1 MSRAP
6 NPPQSVP
13 FLSRKPKLVLAVIR
27 EGDGARRDPGAIY
40 STKILEVRVSSADF
54 VRIRRVIGR
63 WRRRRAA
70 VGRSSPR
77 ARPGP
82 GRSPAV
88 RGFLEFEQ
96 GAGV

>member
-1 MSRAP
+1 MSREP
-6 NPPQSVP
+6 NPPQPVP

-27 EGDGARRDPGAIY
+27 EGDGARRNPGAIDT
-40 STKILEVRVSSADF
+40 TKILEVRVSSADF
-54 VRIRRVIGR
+54 VRIRRAIGR
-63 WRRRRAA
+63 RRRRRAA
-70 VGRSSPR
+70 VGRSSRP

-82 GRSPAV
+82 GRSPAA